1 MSGVSI
7 DVFADRM
14 LGIMPVIMRE
24 FLRRQVD
31 EILKGK
37 ITFPQFLVMEY
48 LERQGGAKM
57 KDLAVFMNVTTAT
70 TTGIVDRLVR
80 QGYVHRLLDENDR
93 RIVKVAL
100 TTKGRQLSGK
110 IQQLR
115 REVIIEIFQNISPR
129 NRREYLRILTQI
141 RNALQGGKKEEGG
154 NA

>member
-129 NRREYLRILTQI
+129 DRREYLRILTQI